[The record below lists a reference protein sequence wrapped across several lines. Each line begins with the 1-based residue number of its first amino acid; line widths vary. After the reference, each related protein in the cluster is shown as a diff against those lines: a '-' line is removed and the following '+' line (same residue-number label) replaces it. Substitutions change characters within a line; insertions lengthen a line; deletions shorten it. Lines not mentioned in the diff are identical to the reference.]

1 MKHSLIDT
9 NVIVRYLVEDPATLR
24 PKFKGIYSFF
34 EKVEQ
39 GEARVEW
46 HLVKP
51 L

>member
-34 EKVEQ
+34 EKWNKERP
-39 GEARVEW
+39 GSNGT
-46 HLVKP
+46 
-51 L
+51 